1 MNSFNW
7 INYNNNIQLLKK
19 INNHNKKNK
28 FNLIE
33 EGIYNHI
40 RDIFCLTII
49 SINKKNKQKI
59 RVLDYGSNKIVY
71 ANLLNKINIKNFE
84 FYIYDPFTKYNYKK
98 NKNFVVFKN
107 EKILKLSWDIIN
119 FGSSLQYLKDL
130 NILKKINLKNSKK
143 ILITHT
149 PFSMKKN
156 YVSKQLNNKNLYQNI
171 HSYKNLIY
179 LMKKNNFEL
188 LFKSRNSDKNIASK
202 KKFKTYSLNLLFSK
216 KI

>member
-7 INYNNNIQLLKK
+7 INYNNNIQLLRK

-130 NILKKINLKNSKK
+130 NMLKKINLKNSKK

-156 YVSKQLNNKNLYQNI
+156 YVSKQLNNKNL
-171 HSYKNLIY
+171 
-179 LMKKNNFEL
+179 
-188 LFKSRNSDKNIASK
+188 
-202 KKFKTYSLNLLFSK
+202 
-216 KI
+216 

>member
-130 NILKKINLKNSKK
+130 NMLKKINLKNSKK

-149 PFSMKKN
+149 PFSMKKKLCIKTI
-156 YVSKQLNNKNLYQNI
+156 KQ
-171 HSYKNLIY
+171 
-179 LMKKNNFEL
+179 
-188 LFKSRNSDKNIASK
+188 
-202 KKFKTYSLNLLFSK
+202 
-216 KI
+216 

>member
-19 INNHNKKNK
+19 ITNHNKKNK

-49 SINKKNKQKI
+49 SINKKNKRKI

-84 FYIYDPFTKYNYKK
+84 FYIYDPFAQYNYKK

-107 EKILKLSWDIIN
+107 KKIFKLSWDIIN
-119 FGSSLQYLKDL
+119 FGSSLQYLKNL
-130 NILKKINLKNSKK
+130 NMLKEINLKNSKK

-149 PFSMKKN
+149 PFSMEKN

-179 LMKKNNFEL
+179 LLKKNNFEL
-188 LFKSRNSDKNIASK
+188 IFKSRNSDKNIASK

>member
-71 ANLLNKINIKNFE
+71 ANLLNKINIKDFE
-84 FYIYDPFTKYNYKK
+84 IFELF
-98 NKNFVVFKN
+98 N
-107 EKILKLSWDIIN
+107 EKLTWIMYLKL
-119 FGSSLQYLKDL
+119 
-130 NILKKINLKNSKK
+130 
-143 ILITHT
+143 
-149 PFSMKKN
+149 P
-156 YVSKQLNNKNLYQNI
+156 
-171 HSYKNLIY
+171 
-179 LMKKNNFEL
+179 
-188 LFKSRNSDKNIASK
+188 
-202 KKFKTYSLNLLFSK
+202 
-216 KI
+216 

>member
-1 MNSFNW
+1 M
-7 INYNNNIQLLKK
+7 I
-19 INNHNKKNK
+19 H
-28 FNLIE
+28 
-33 EGIYNHI
+33 
-40 RDIFCLTII
+40 
-49 SINKKNKQKI
+49 
-59 RVLDYGSNKIVY
+59 
-71 ANLLNKINIKNFE
+71 LLNIIIK
-84 FYIYDPFTKYNYKK
+84 KK
-98 NKNFVVFKN
+98 KNFVVFKN

-156 YVSKQLNNKNLYQNI
+156 YVSRQLNNKNLYQSI

-188 LFKSRNSDKNIASK
+188 IFKSRNADKNIASK
-202 KKFKTYSLNLLFSK
+202 KKFETYSLNLLFSK